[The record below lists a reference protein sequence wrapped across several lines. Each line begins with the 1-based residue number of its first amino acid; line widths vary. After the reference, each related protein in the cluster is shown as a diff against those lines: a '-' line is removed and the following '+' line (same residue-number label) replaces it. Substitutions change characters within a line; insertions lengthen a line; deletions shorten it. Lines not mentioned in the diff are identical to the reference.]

1 MYLRFNIL
9 TWLMAIICLAV
20 SVFPSWSRKNDLE
33 AAIERIIKDKDA
45 EVGVAVMENGK
56 ILAAVNDRRR
66 YPMMSVMKMHQA
78 LWVTDSLCRAG
89 LGLGTI
95 IEVYEN
101 ELKKDTYSPLRDS
114 LACMGD
120 KGPYSLDIKTLL
132 RYTLQMS
139 DNNACDILFSR
150 FGGPGAVDRYI
161 RSLDI
166 DGFAIQVTEAQMHD
180 LPALCRKNWSRPS
193 SAARILDRMT
203 CGSLGNCMLEHVLR
217 TMAEC
222 GTGKARLAAPLLG
235 RDAVIGH
242 KTGTGDKDP
251 KGRITGINDIGFVY
265 LPDGRHY
272 TIAVFITDSWLPAEQ
287 TEEIIAE
294 ISEAVYMKVST
305 ASPGGSGLSIVTD

>member
-1 MYLRFNIL
+1 MVLV
-9 TWLMAIICLAV
+9 CLVLAC
-20 SVFPSWSRKNDLE
+20 FQAEGRKNDLE
-33 AAIERIIKDKDA
+33 DAICRIIRGKDA
-45 EVGVAVMENGK
+45 KVGVAVMEDGK

-89 LGLGTI
+89 LGLDTET
-95 IEVYEN
+95 EVQDE

-114 LACMGD
+114 LVSMGH
-120 KGPYSLDIKTLL
+120 KGPYILDMKTLL

-150 FGGPGAVDRYI
+150 FGGPVAVDRYI
-161 RSLDI
+161 RSLGT
-166 DGFAIQVTEAQMHD
+166 DGFAIRVTEDQMHKD
-180 LPALCRKNWSRPS
+180 ISLCRKNWSTPS
-193 SAARILDRMT
+193 SAAFLLDRMT
-203 CGSLGNCMLEHVLR
+203 CGSLRNCLLEHVLK

-222 GTGKARLAAPLLG
+222 STGNARLAAPLLG
-235 RDAVIGH
+235 TDAVIGH
-242 KTGTGDKDP
+242 KTGTGDKDS

-272 TIAVFITDSWLPAEQ
+272 TIAVFITDSGLSAGQ

-294 ISEAVYMKVST
+294 ISKAVYIKVST
-305 ASPGGSGLSIVTD
+305 PSPG